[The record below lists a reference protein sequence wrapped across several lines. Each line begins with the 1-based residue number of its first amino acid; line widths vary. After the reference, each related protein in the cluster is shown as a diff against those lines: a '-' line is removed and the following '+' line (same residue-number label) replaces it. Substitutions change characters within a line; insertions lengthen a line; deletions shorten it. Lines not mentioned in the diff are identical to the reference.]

1 MKKTTNNA
9 SKTTITGRVTLE
21 GVRTTFNADG
31 VSVADQ
37 KVILKLEKGLLSK
50 RFWLPIGVLKVDAVN
65 KALAKS
71 SQDDDPVILE
81 MTLQDVTKIDNR
93 FRTFAANLL
102 SVSVPLTDDALKSL
116 VSSKSLTSDPKQ
128 PAK

>member
-1 MKKTTNNA
+1 MKKTTHNA

-21 GVRTTFNADG
+21 GVRTTFNAGG

-50 RFWLPIGVLKVDAVN
+50 RFWLPIEVLKVDAVN
-65 KALAKS
+65 KALARS

-102 SVSVPLTDDALKSL
+102 SVSVPLTDDALRSL
-116 VSSKSLTSDPKQ
+116 VSSNSLTSDPKQ